1 MRRVP
6 AAEESPTSSPPNSGA
21 RLALLG
27 VLALAPP
34 LHAAESAPGALSA
47 RDSALHVLERFAY
60 GPLPG
65 QVERVAQEG
74 ALAWLEAQLGRDGRD
89 PALAAREAGYE
100 ALTLDSEDWARRFA
114 AVRRAVRERR
124 AAARDSMMAV
134 SRDAPD
140 AASTTEPGTVPG
152 TRALRG
158 DRPPRIPEMMEARH
172 LLDQVRGLAVLRAV
186 TSDAQVREVMADFWF
201 NHFNVFLGKGADR
214 FLLPTYVE
222 QVIRPHA
229 LGRFRDLLIATA
241 HSPAL
246 LFYLDNVQS
255 VAPADARANP
265 GLPAA
270 NPRRRGINENYAREL
285 LELHTLGVD
294 GGYTQHDVI
303 EVARILTGWS
313 MEPPDR
319 GGGFVF
325 RPRVHDYGEKT
336 VLGVRFP
343 AGHGED
349 EGLRLLEMLAR
360 HPATIRH
367 VCRKLCARFVSDDPP
382 DGCVDLAVAAW
393 ERSDGDVRE
402 VLRAIAR
409 APEFWSAAA
418 RGSKVK
424 TPLEFVVSAARAV
437 RADPDAT
444 PGLANAAARLGQ
456 PLYMQ
461 PSPAGYPERQEEWVN
476 SGALLGRM
484 NFAVALAA
492 GRQPGAAVDLDAVV
506 PADGDSGAL
515 VDAVNDRVLGGAMTA
530 NTRRVILE
538 EIADLPDGRDARAL
552 AVGLALGSPEFQKQ

>member
-1 MRRVP
+1 LG
-6 AAEESPTSSPPNSGA
+6 AAV
-21 RLALLG
+21 ALLA

-34 LHAAESAPGALSA
+34 PHAAESEPGALSA

-65 QVERVAQEG
+65 QVDRVAKEG
-74 ALAWLEAQLGRDGRD
+74 ALAWLESQLGLDGRD

-100 ALTLDSEDWARRFA
+100 ALTLDSEDWARRFV
-114 AVRRAVRERR
+114 AVRRAARELR
-124 AAARDSMMAV
+124 AAARDSMKAA

-140 AASTTEPGTVPG
+140 AASTIDPGTAPG

-172 LLDQVRGLAVLRAV
+172 LLDQVRGLALLRAV
-186 TSDAQVREVMADFWF
+186 TSDAQVREVMSDFWF

-241 HSPAL
+241 QSPAM

-255 VAPADARANP
+255 VAPAEARANP
-265 GLPAA
+265 GPGA

-325 RPRVHDYGEKT
+325 RPRVHDDGEKT

-349 EGLRLLEMLAR
+349 EGVRLLEMLAR

-382 DGCVDLAVAAW
+382 DGCVDLAVVAW
-393 ERSDGDVRE
+393 ERSDGDLRE

-418 RGSKVK
+418 RDSKVK

-492 GRQPGAAVDLDAVV
+492 GRQPGAAVDLDLVV
-506 PADGDSGAL
+506 PADADSDAL
-515 VDAVNDRVLGGAMTA
+515 VEAVNDRVLAGAMTA
-530 NTRRVILE
+530 NTRRVILR
-538 EIADLPDGRDARAL
+538 EIAELRDARGARAL
-552 AVGLALGSPEFQKQ
+552 AVGLALGSPEFQRQ